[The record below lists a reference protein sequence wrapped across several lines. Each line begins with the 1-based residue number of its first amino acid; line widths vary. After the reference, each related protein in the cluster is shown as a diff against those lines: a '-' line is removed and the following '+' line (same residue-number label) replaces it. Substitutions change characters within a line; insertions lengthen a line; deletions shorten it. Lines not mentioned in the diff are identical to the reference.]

1 MSHSSDLLSQARHLA
16 GKEPRRPKQASLRRA
31 VSAAYYS
38 LFHLLV
44 ADAASSMLRG
54 KPASGIRPV
63 FQRAFAHAHMKRVA
77 RSFAGGTVSDAWKGP
92 MGGASVSE
100 DLRQVASAFVNLQEA
115 RHKADYDLGRP
126 FSRREARDLIEDA
139 ERAAGS
145 WRNVRNDLEGQVFL
159 TALLVDDRISRVK

>member
-16 GKEPRRPKQASLRRA
+16 GKESRRPKQASLRRA

-44 ADAASSMLRG
+44 ADAASSMLKG
-54 KPASGIRPV
+54 KAVSIRPV

-77 RSFAGGTVSDAWKGP
+77 QSFAGGTVSDAWKGP

-100 DLRQVASAFVNLQEA
+100 DLRQVASAFVSLQEA
-115 RHKADYDLGRP
+115 RHKADYDLSHR
-126 FSRREARDLIEDA
+126 FSRGTARVLIDIAEA
-139 ERAAGS
+139 AAGS